1 MFSST
6 IYDNFADFDAHKK
19 PSVLGLRFQI
29 AKEHYQT
36 SDGKLRLRCT
46 ATHAKIIGRDN
57 TEFVLFSGGRQSS
70 SLFASYATANGM
82 AFGRFICSAFLYYVT
97 VTWINSQ

>member
-29 AKEHYQT
+29 AKEHYQV
-36 SDGKLRLRCT
+36 SKL
-46 ATHAKIIGRDN
+46 
-57 TEFVLFSGGRQSS
+57 
-70 SLFASYATANGM
+70 
-82 AFGRFICSAFLYYVT
+82 FI
-97 VTWINSQ
+97 N